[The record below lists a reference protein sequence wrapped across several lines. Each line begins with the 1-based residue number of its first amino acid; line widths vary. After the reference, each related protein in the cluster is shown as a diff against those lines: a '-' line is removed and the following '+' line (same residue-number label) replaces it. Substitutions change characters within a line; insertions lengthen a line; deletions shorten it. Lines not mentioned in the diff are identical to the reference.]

1 MVDCHL
7 AQINIALARS
17 EMTGDIM
24 SGFVARLDE
33 INALADISPGF
44 IWRLQSDEGDATTIR
59 VFDDPLLLIN
69 MSVWADIE
77 SLKNYVYRS
86 AHVELIKDRD
96 AWFKKCLFHIKL
108 YGGCQKTIFRPWKK
122 ARKNSIYLREKG
134 RQRSPSRFL
143 SLIVSRNSVVNLLIG
158 EKKHSGN

>member
-1 MVDCHL
+1 MVDYHI

-17 EMTGDIM
+17 EMTDEIM

-44 IWRLQSDEGDATTIR
+44 IWRLQSDEGDATAIR

-86 AHVELIKDRD
+86 AHVELIQDRE
-96 AWFKKCLFHIKL
+96 AWFKKMVISHQALWWVPKDHIPTVEDGKEKL
-108 YGGCQKTIFRPWKK
+108 DLLEREGPSALSFTFSRPY
-122 ARKNSIYLREKG
+122 S
-134 RQRSPSRFL
+134 QPQ
-143 SLIVSRNSVVNLLIG
+143 
-158 EKKHSGN
+158 